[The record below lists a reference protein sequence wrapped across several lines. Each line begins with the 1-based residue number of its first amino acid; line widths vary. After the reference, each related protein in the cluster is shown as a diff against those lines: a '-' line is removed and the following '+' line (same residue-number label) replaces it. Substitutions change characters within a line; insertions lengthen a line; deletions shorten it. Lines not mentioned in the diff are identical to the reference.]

1 MRQGK
6 VTSLLLVAPELVQ
19 WSLTSS
25 VCLSPFPPLLSPPS
39 HLLSPPSHLLSPLL
53 LSLVRPDRAAPPE
66 V

>member
-39 HLLSPPSHLLSPLL
+39 HLLPPLL